1 MSAEYALQDSARGL
15 CMARNRRS
23 VFILLGLTL
32 WLVSCAQRPW
42 TSSTTSTE
50 PPPKPPAQTWSAP
63 TPSAPEVT
71 PPPAEAAARPE
82 PTPSFVSHAKTPKD
96 YRADAARHLYDTYQH
111 RIYQGKLPPM
121 LKAVGVV
128 EVAVNS
134 KGQVEDIVWLRAPRH
149 VPEVMREIETAL
161 RQAAPYP
168 APVHM
173 KHVKYIDTWLWHA
186 SGRFQLDTLTEGQY

>member
-1 MSAEYALQDSARGL
+1 
-15 CMARNRRS
+15 MACNRRTG
-23 VFILLGLTL
+23 FILLGLSL
-32 WLVSCAQRPW
+32 WLVSCAQHPW
-42 TSSTTSTE
+42 TSGVPSTAPAIT
-50 PPPKPPAQTWSAP
+50 PALPKPSYP
-63 TPSAPEVT
+63 APEVAQ
-71 PPPAEAAARPE
+71 PPMKLAPSPATAAAL
-82 PTPSFVSHAKTPKD
+82 VSHAKTPKD
-96 YRADAARHLYDTYQH
+96 YRADAARHLYETYQH

-173 KHVKYIDTWLWHA
+173 KHVKYTDTWLWHA

>member
-1 MSAEYALQDSARGL
+1 
-15 CMARNRRS
+15 MARNKS
-23 VFILLGLTL
+23 MNFISLGLCL
-32 WLVSCAQRPW
+32 GLASCAQRPL
-42 TSSTTSTE
+42 TTST
-50 PPPKPPAQTWSAP
+50 PSSPAASLSLPSATSPTSTP
-63 TPSAPEVT
+63 TPV
-71 PPPAEAAARPE
+71 
-82 PTPSFVSHAKTPKD
+82 PTPEALSPAPKETAHTPASAFVSNARSAKD

>member
-1 MSAEYALQDSARGL
+1 
-15 CMARNRRS
+15 MARIKWTKC
-23 VFILLGLTL
+23 ILLGICLGLT
-32 WLVSCAQRPW
+32 SCAQRPPM
-42 TSSTTSTE
+42 TTSTPSYPSATPSLPTA
-50 PPPKPPAQTWSAP
+50 PPPT
-63 TPSAPEVT
+63 
-71 PPPAEAAARPE
+71 PE
-82 PTPSFVSHAKTPKD
+82 PVRVEPATVETPAPKLVSNARSAKD
-96 YRADAARHLYDTYQH
+96 YRADAAKHLYETYQH

-134 KGQVEDIVWLRAPRH
+134 QGQVEDIVWLRAPRH
-149 VPEVMREIETAL
+149 VPEVMREIENAL

>member
-1 MSAEYALQDSARGL
+1 
-15 CMARNRRS
+15 MAFTNRSR
-23 VFILLGLTL
+23 FILLGLSL
-32 WLVSCAQRPW
+32 CLASCAQRPW
-42 TSSTTSTE
+42 TAASTSTGAPPVTPTWPSIVY
-50 PPPKPPAQTWSAP
+50 PPPEVAKPSTETAALPDTTP
-63 TPSAPEVT
+63 TL
-71 PPPAEAAARPE
+71 
-82 PTPSFVSHAKTPKD
+82 VSQAKTPKD
-96 YRADAARHLYDTYQH
+96 YRADAAKHLYEMYQH
-111 RIYQGKLPPM
+111 RIYKGKLPPM

-134 KGQVEDIVWLRAPRH
+134 RGHVEEIVWLRAPRH
-149 VPEVMREIETAL
+149 VPEVMQEIEAAL